1 MNTIEVKLAGM
12 HSNIGFMEAD
22 LAETDFRNSII
33 LEDSVAEVDTT
44 ADKERVLAECND
56 LGDSELDVDVKD
68 DVNSTSA
75 LLDEI
80 AQTISAIEEAHGV
93 GYEGQ
98 HGTFEV
104 QDGVY
109 EVQDGVDGEI
119 AYNVDTGEPEI
130 DYIPKFNLDIPG
142 GETFVIHEGVEEDNG
157 DVDKNNVKLDFEDL
171 GDEMNTKGNLPEG
184 DLDIDINANAKL
196 VEGNID
202 SSIDAKTDEINPPTA
217 ELPSPFANG
226 SGGEVEINV
235 DTGEQVFVSPPTSGD
250 GVNGVELTADPNSEI
265 PPDSSHVKFDLG
277 KNETGD
283 TTTDNVKIPSTNVT
297 KSVDHDKPGD
307 KKKKGG
313 FHFNFPWFGS
323 KKPTATHTDKPDVTD
338 VAVDTKHAADVSLDT
353 DDLPEVPVQSN
364 GTQQA
369 TMVAD
374 VKADGDTATLH
385 VRTDS
390 PKEAPKKPPRDP
402 SVNSEA
408 EVNNYQMDIDAEV
421 PQGTDDANIE
431 RDGLCNVDVGGAGG
445 IFVSSEGVDVG
456 TPDVDLAPARKAA
469 PELESPPVEVEAP
482 ETELGANA
490 SLEVKAP
497 EAELNPVEVKV
508 PELDIG
514 KGDVPQK
521 KSASIEIEAHEAK
534 SASLKGKAPEGKST
548 SLKVKTP
555 EVKQAK
561 VKAHKVKSAPADVD
575 VAVNSRAKAKKKS
588 FTLPSFKSS
597 KNHGERTS
605 PNTGAINGS
614 TGGSLQV
621 KTEVPD
627 VSGVPDVSVEG
638 GGDLPSI
645 NVKSDGDTRVAG
657 GADDVDVEGTVNV
670 RGMIR
675 FSYNTFA

>member
-22 LAETDFRNSII
+22 LAEADFRNSII
-33 LEDSVAEVDTT
+33 LDDSVAEVDTT
-44 ADKERVLAECND
+44 ADKERVLTECND
-56 LGDSELDVDVKD
+56 LGDSELDVDVKGE
-68 DVNSTSA
+68 VNSTSA

-130 DYIPKFNLDIPG
+130 DYIPKFNLDMSG
-142 GETFVIHEGVEEDNG
+142 EETFVIHESVEEDNG
-157 DVDKNNVKLDFEDL
+157 DVDNINVKLDFEDV
-171 GDEMNTKGNLPEG
+171 GDETETKGNLPEE
-184 DLDIDINANAKL
+184 DLDVDFNANAKL
-196 VEGNID
+196 VEGKVG
-202 SSIDAKTDEINPPTA
+202 SSINAKTDEIDPPAA

-235 DTGEQVFVSPPTSGD
+235 DTGEQVPVTPPTSGD
-250 GVNGVELTADPNSEI
+250 VSANGVELIADVNAEI

-277 KNETGD
+277 KND
-283 TTTDNVKIPSTNVT
+283 TTTDVKIPSTNVT

-313 FHFNFPWFGS
+313 FHFNFPWFGN
-323 KKPTATHTDKPDVTD
+323 KKPTATHTDTPVGTD
-338 VAVDTKHAADVSLDT
+338 VAIDTKHAADVSLDT
-353 DDLPEVPVQSN
+353 DDLPEVPVDPD
-364 GTQQA
+364 GTQQMP
-369 TMVAD
+369 MVAD

-385 VRTDS
+385 VRTGS

-408 EVNNYQMDIDAEV
+408 EVNDYQMDIDTEV
-421 PQGTDDANIE
+421 PQANGDTSIQL
-431 RDGLCNVDVGGAGG
+431 DSLCNVDGGGTGG
-445 IFVSSEGVDVG
+445 ILVSSVDVDIG
-456 TPDVDLAPARKAA
+456 APDVELATERKEAL
-469 PELESPPVEVEAP
+469 ELESAPKAP
-482 ETELGANA
+482 ESELGAHVSQEVRA
-490 SLEVKAP
+490 PEVK
-497 EAELNPVEVKV
+497 LNPVEVNAL
-508 PELDIG
+508 EE
-514 KGDVPQK
+514 
-521 KSASIEIEAHEAK
+521 KSASIKEEAPEAK
-534 SASLKGKAPEGKST
+534 SASLKVKAPDGKST
-548 SLKVKTP
+548 SLKVKAP

-575 VAVNSRAKAKKKS
+575 LAVDSRAKAKKKS

-605 PNTGAINGS
+605 PNAGAINGS
-614 TGGSLQV
+614 AGGSLQV
-621 KTEVPD
+621 KSEVPD
-627 VSGVPDVSVEG
+627 VSGVPGVSVEG
-638 GGDLPSI
+638 GGDLPGVNI
-645 NVKSDGDTRVAG
+645 KSDDDTRVVR
-657 GADDVDVEGTVNV
+657 DTDVDVDVESTVNV
-670 RGMIR
+670 RGK
-675 FSYNTFA
+675 